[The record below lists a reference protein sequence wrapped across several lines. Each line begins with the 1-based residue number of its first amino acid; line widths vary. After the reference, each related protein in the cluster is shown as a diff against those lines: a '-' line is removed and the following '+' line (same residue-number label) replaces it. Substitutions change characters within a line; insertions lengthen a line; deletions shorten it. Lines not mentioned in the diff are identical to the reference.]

1 MSRLERTHEIESYGK
16 DFNETTLSKKKKKKE
31 TYYNSSCHFDGLNL
45 SSFLTLTKTKLNA
58 RINIKRTTLW
68 AEEFLALPSPLPI
81 HIRKQWPHVL

>member
-1 MSRLERTHEIESYGK
+1 MSRLERTHEIESIVIK

-58 RINIKRTTLW
+58 RINIKRTTL
-68 AEEFLALPSPLPI
+68 
-81 HIRKQWPHVL
+81 